1 MFSVI
6 FVEFVRASII
16 IIILF
21 RPGLILVLHWA
32 FGGLQTKPSFAS
44 PLLVVV
50 TAAVRHRR
58 FLGWLPVAVA
68 ATIVATVSATPVTL
82 VASLVLGRLR
92 YGLLSASLL
101 TKYRVRLSAR
111 YVH

>member
-1 MFSVI
+1 M
-6 FVEFVRASII
+6 
-16 IIILF
+16 
-21 RPGLILVLHWA
+21 VLHWA

-92 YGLLSASLL
+92 YGLLSASLTRLLQGGALRPPNKTPRIL
-101 TKYRVRLSAR
+101 TIPTLLDSDDSDFGF
-111 YVH
+111 